1 MFYNITWDSISR
13 LKNDANYDHILVEA
27 KTIILKSNKFKKKIL
42 EIQTLTLAVVYKYVT
57 SILRLWMFFFFGQ
70 RFIILK
76 NL

>member
-1 MFYNITWDSISR
+1 MIIF
-13 LKNDANYDHILVEA
+13 LVEA

-57 SILRLWMFFFFGQ
+57 SIMNVFFFGQ

>member
-42 EIQTLTLAVVYKYVT
+42 EIQTLILAVVYKYVT
-57 SILRLWMFFFFGQ
+57 SIMNVFFFGQ

>member
-1 MFYNITWDSISR
+1 MMQIMIIF
-13 LKNDANYDHILVEA
+13 LVEA

-42 EIQTLTLAVVYKYVT
+42 EIQTLILAVVYKYVT
-57 SILRLWMFFFFGQ
+57 SIMNVFFFGQ

>member
-1 MFYNITWDSISR
+1 MMQIMIIF
-13 LKNDANYDHILVEA
+13 LVEA

-57 SILRLWMFFFFGQ
+57 SIMNVFFFGQ